1 MSLHPASLTAADPA
15 LQAYLLGAT
24 SFDAALALQR
34 MLIYQASGDRDGAV
48 LLLCEHPPMISV
60 GRHGSRAHVLFEP
73 EDLQHRGWRVR
84 WVNRGGGC
92 VLHLPGQMAVYPVL
106 ALDRHGLGIQGYLG
120 RLQQVVLAVLDD
132 FSIRGTTRLG
142 QPGVWVNG
150 RLIASVG
157 VAVRD
162 WVAYYGLYFNVN
174 PDLHPF
180 RHVRCDPSS
189 REPMT
194 SLVRERRGPL
204 RTSMVRERFLEHFG
218 ARFGFERT
226 SLFFHHPALPRRAP
240 LDAVA
245 ASS

>member
-1 MSLHPASLTAADPA
+1 MSFDVASTSVADA
-15 LQAYLLGAT
+15 VLRAYLLGT
-24 SFDAALALQR
+24 VSFDAALRLQR
-34 MLIYQASGDRDGAV
+34 MLVYQTSGEREAGT

-60 GRHGSRAHVLFEP
+60 GRHGSRAHILYEP
-73 EDLQHRGWRVR
+73 ADLQTRGWPVR

-92 VLHLPGQMAVYPVL
+92 VLHLPGQLAVYPIL
-106 ALDRHGLGIQGYLG
+106 ALDRRGWGIQTYLG
-120 RLQQVVLAVLDD
+120 QLQQLVLAVLDD
-132 FSIRGTTRLG
+132 FSIRGTTIPGR
-142 QPGVWVNG
+142 PGVWVNG

-162 WVAYYGLYFNVN
+162 WVAYYGIYFNGH

-180 RHVRCDPSS
+180 RNVRVDSLS

-204 RTSMVRERFLEHFG
+204 RASMVRERFVEHF
-218 ARFGFERT
+218 ATRFGFERT
-226 SLFFHHPALPRRAP
+226 SLFFHHPSLPRRAP

-245 ASS
+245 ANS